1 MAVTFDELGQ
11 RLKAERERLSK
22 ELEQLRASAPPVGEP
37 KEGSPYGKKE
47 EGATEAFELE
57 KRIALEK
64 RLVELLS
71 EVEHALQKLEQGTYG
86 VCDVCGQ
93 PIDRARLEVLPQ
105 ATLCLSCKA
114 SQSKNAKVKLP
125 PR

>member
-11 RLKAERERLSK
+11 RLKEERERLSK

-47 EGATEAFELE
+47 EGAAEAFELE
-57 KRIALEK
+57 KRLALE
-64 RLVELLS
+64 RGLTGHLN

-86 VCDVCGQ
+86 VCEVCGQ
-93 PIDRARLEVLPQ
+93 PIDMARLEVRPQ
-105 ATLCLSCKA
+105 ANLCVSCKA

>member
-1 MAVTFDELGQ
+1 MSVTFDELGQ
-11 RLKAERERLSK
+11 RLKEERERLIK

-47 EGATEAFELE
+47 EGAAEAFELE
-57 KRIALEK
+57 KRLALEK
-64 RLVELLS
+64 GLVGHLS
-71 EVEHALQKLEQGTYG
+71 EVEHALRKLEQGTYG

-93 PIDRARLEVLPQ
+93 SIDRARLEVLPQ